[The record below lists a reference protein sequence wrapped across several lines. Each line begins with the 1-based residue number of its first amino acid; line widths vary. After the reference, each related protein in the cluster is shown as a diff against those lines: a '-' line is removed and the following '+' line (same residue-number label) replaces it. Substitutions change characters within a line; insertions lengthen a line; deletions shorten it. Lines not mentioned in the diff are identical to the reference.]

1 MAELKPCPFC
11 GGQARMKY
19 GKYNLL
25 GAYGTEET
33 ERKWARVYCI
43 KCGISQPI
51 RINPTK
57 EQAIEYWNMRCENG
71 KDN

>member
-11 GGQARMKY
+11 GGEARMKY

-33 ERKWARVYCI
+33 ERMWAGVYCV

-51 RINPTK
+51 RRNPTK
-57 EQAIEYWNMRCENG
+57 EQAIEYWNMRCEDG
-71 KDN
+71 KND